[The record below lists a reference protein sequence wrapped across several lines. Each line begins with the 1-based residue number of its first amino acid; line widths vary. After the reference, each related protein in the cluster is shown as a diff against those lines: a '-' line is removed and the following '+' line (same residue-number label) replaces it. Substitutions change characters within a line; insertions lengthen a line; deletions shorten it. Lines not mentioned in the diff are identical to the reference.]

1 MVSEESQF
9 CSLKSQLCPRIQ
21 TFLFW
26 NTHKNKAKGY
36 FQWLEVYYRHHYE
49 ILQEGWK
56 ICISNLKLKHDAEK
70 RMNLNIIN
78 KICGASEAP
87 NMQKRLSANRE
98 RCQNMSSKNIQKF
111 QQHFTKKPFDENWHA
126 KSYSSKSLRTPKCLK
141 SFLKVFSKRISFH
154 VKRLTNHLFYLLKKY
169 SHNFILKA

>member
-21 TFLFW
+21 TFLLW

-141 SFLKVFSKRISFH
+141 SFFKSLQQK
-154 VKRLTNHLFYLLKKY
+154 
-169 SHNFILKA
+169 NFISCKKIDKSFVLLVKKILS